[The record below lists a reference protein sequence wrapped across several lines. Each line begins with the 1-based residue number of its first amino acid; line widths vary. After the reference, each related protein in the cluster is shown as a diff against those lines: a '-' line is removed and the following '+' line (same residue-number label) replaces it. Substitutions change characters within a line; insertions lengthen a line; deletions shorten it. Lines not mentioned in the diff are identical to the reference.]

1 MAGEDLPP
9 DVQRAL
15 DEAAKHQV
23 SPAVGDE
30 STSLPSS
37 SRAAAAAAEV
47 SDAAALLPER
57 ADVLVTDLL
66 DHRCVHAL

>member
-9 DVQRAL
+9 DVQRSL
-15 DEAAKHQV
+15 DEAAKHQAN
-23 SPAVGDE
+23 PEEGDE
-30 STSLPSS
+30 NTRSS
-37 SRAAAAAAEV
+37 SRSKSAVDAADI

-66 DHRCVHAL
+66 DHRCMV